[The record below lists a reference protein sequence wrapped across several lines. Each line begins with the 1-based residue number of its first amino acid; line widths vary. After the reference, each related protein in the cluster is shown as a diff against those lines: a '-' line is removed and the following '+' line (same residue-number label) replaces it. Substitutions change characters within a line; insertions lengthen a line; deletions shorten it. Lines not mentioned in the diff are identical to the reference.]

1 MTKNQISNF
10 LLLSEDSFRSRP
22 IIPGKTVTLLAGR
35 NISERTVTA
44 MEGNLRCE

>member
-1 MTKNQISNF
+1 MTKKSNIKCPAVIRGPF
-10 LLLSEDSFRSRP
+10 PLP
-22 IIPGKTVTLLAGR
+22 PNIPGKTVTLLAGR